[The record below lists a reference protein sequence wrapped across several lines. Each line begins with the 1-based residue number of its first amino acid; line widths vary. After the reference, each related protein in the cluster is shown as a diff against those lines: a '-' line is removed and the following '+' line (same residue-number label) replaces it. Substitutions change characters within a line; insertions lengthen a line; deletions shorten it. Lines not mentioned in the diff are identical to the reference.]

1 MSSNDTLKGHA
12 LYLCYF
18 GLREPLVQTQVLP
31 YLRQVRNGGIKISI
45 LTFETNPKET
55 WTNEEINS
63 RKQELLKEGIDWYF
77 LTYHKTPTVPATLF
91 DILNGAFFTWK
102 FIRRENPE
110 IIHARVHVP
119 ALMGAIAKKF
129 VSKKP
134 KLLFDIR
141 GFFPEEYTDAGHWKE
156 NGKLYRVVKR
166 VEKWLLKESD
176 GFVVL
181 TEKGREILFPESKET
196 GFDKLGRPVEVI
208 PCCVDLERFNRV
220 EEETE
225 IGFRTKHNLENRFII
240 TYVGSFGGWY
250 LTEETADFLG
260 VAKKEKPNTF
270 ALILTQSNPEEIK
283 PLLKSRGF
291 DDPDFLITKVAPEKI
306 PYYISGADIALSF
319 IKPCFSKQSSSPTKN
334 AEYLACG
341 LPVIVNSGVGD
352 TAEMTL
358 ADGTGV
364 VIDKFSREVYQG
376 ALNQIEEMLKDRETL
391 SEICKN
397 SSEKRFDLKKVG
409 GVRYRRL
416 YHNLLNGYNQ

>member
-1 MSSNDTLKGHA
+1 
-12 LYLCYF
+12 
-18 GLREPLVQTQVLP
+18 
-31 YLRQVRNGGIKISI
+31 
-45 LTFETNPKET
+45 
-55 WTNEEINS
+55 
-63 RKQELLKEGIDWYF
+63 
-77 LTYHKTPTVPATLF
+77 
-91 DILNGAFFTWK
+91 
-102 FIRRENPE
+102 
-110 IIHARVHVP
+110 
-119 ALMGAIAKKF
+119 MGAIAKKI
-129 VSKKP
+129 VRRKP

-141 GFFPEEYTDAGHWKE
+141 GFFPEEYTDAGRWKE
-156 NGKLYRVVKR
+156 NGKLYRAVKK

-196 GFDKLGRPVEVI
+196 GFDKVGRPVEVI
-208 PCCVDLERFNRV
+208 PCCVDLERFSRV
-220 EEETE
+220 ENETE
-225 IGFRTKHNLENRFII
+225 IKFRKKHNLEERFII

-260 VAKKEKPNTF
+260 MAKKEKPNTF

-283 PLLKSRGF
+283 TLLKSRGF
-291 DDPDFLITKVAPEKI
+291 DESDFLITKVAPEKI

-358 ADGTGV
+358 EDGTGI
-364 VIDKFSREVYQG
+364 VIDEFNPKVYKDT
-376 ALNQIEEMLKDRETL
+376 LNQVEEMLKDRETL
-391 SEICKN
+391 SKTCKV

-409 GVRYRRL
+409 GVRYRRI
-416 YHNLLNGYNQ
+416 YRNLLK